1 MTPSVGDNLGPYR
14 LVERL
19 GAGGMGTVYRAIHR
33 RLNRPR
39 AVKVLP
45 SNLADDPTFIARFE
59 REARLA
65 AGLEHPNIVRVYDV
79 GDQDGAYYIA
89 MELLSGRSLR
99 RVLRDDRPLTV
110 ERVLALLRQLAAA
123 LDFAHGQGV
132 VHRDVKP
139 DNATVDAH
147 DHLTLVDFGLA
158 RAADGTS
165 LTRNNVMGTVEYMAP
180 EVLLEQPAGP
190 HGESGDLYAL
200 GITAYE
206 LLVGRMPF
214 TGTISAKIIHDQ
226 LHTPPPS
233 PRALNPSLPQAAEA
247 VILRQLSKRPS
258 ERYVTAGAFV
268 DALTASLGTSD
279 SRDPSSELDEDRR
292 RDQIEALRA
301 LAGRLLDQGDWRSA
315 DAVIGQLRALGASDT
330 AELSR
335 RAEALRA
342 SAERDPISDWG
353 IRRSDDDGGA
363 KRSSHGDAD
372 DAEDRQRPLPRRT
385 WARPGWLTLAIAVLV
400 VGGLAALWWQANT
413 PSGRIGTTA
422 TTAVAPAAASSP
434 AAGPGSTSAGSPTPV
449 MAASPAPLQVS
460 RLVTL
465 RGHDDDVYSVAFS
478 PDGQYLASAAD
489 DGAVKLWRANDGAP
503 VRTLQDRGADV
514 TGLAFS
520 PDSRTVAAASS
531 DKTVKLWRASDSTLV
546 QTLRGH
552 ADVVSGVAFS
562 PDGGTLASA
571 SGDKTVKLWQ
581 LGDGTVLRTLG
592 GYQNPVESVAFS
604 PDGQTVASGATDQT
618 VTLWRASDG
627 VLLRTLVGHGDLVRS
642 VAFSPDGQTVA
653 SGGDDGTVK
662 LWRASDGHLLRNL
675 LRDDQPVPS
684 GGTPGSAPGQVA
696 EPDGSPVVLASANG
710 DVSLSKMQQTDRA
723 VLSVAFSPDG
733 QLVAAGVADSTVR
746 LWRVSDGAQIESLL
760 GHGLRVNGV
769 AFSPDGRTLASAS
782 SDRTIVLWRLTR

>member
-1 MTPSVGDNLGPYR
+1 
-14 LVERL
+14 
-19 GAGGMGTVYRAIHR
+19 MGTVYRAIHR

-292 RDQIEALRA
+292 RDQIELRKRKRPREV
-301 LAGRLLDQGDWRSA
+301 LFESIHHRPCMLERVA
-315 DAVIGQLRALGASDT
+315 DLRPLSLHCHTTQWNRMVAQLRCRN
-330 AELSR
+330 R
-335 RAEALRA
+335 R
-342 SAERDPISDWG
+342 PI
-353 IRRSDDDGGA
+353 DDI
-363 KRSSHGDAD
+363 
-372 DAEDRQRPLPRRT
+372 E
-385 WARPGWLTLAIAVLV
+385 RPGRQKHEVGGQRCGRCECDGAQFTGLV
-400 VGGLAALWWQANT
+400 VG
-413 PSGRIGTTA
+413 
-422 TTAVAPAAASSP
+422 
-434 AAGPGSTSAGSPTPV
+434 
-449 MAASPAPLQVS
+449 
-460 RLVTL
+460 
-465 RGHDDDVYSVAFS
+465 
-478 PDGQYLASAAD
+478 
-489 DGAVKLWRANDGAP
+489 
-503 VRTLQDRGADV
+503 DR
-514 TGLAFS
+514 
-520 PDSRTVAAASS
+520 
-531 DKTVKLWRASDSTLV
+531 
-546 QTLRGH
+546 Q
-552 ADVVSGVAFS
+552 GV
-562 PDGGTLASA
+562 
-571 SGDKTVKLWQ
+571 
-581 LGDGTVLRTLG
+581 
-592 GYQNPVESVAFS
+592 
-604 PDGQTVASGATDQT
+604 
-618 VTLWRASDG
+618 
-627 VLLRTLVGHGDLVRS
+627 
-642 VAFSPDGQTVA
+642 
-653 SGGDDGTVK
+653 
-662 LWRASDGHLLRNL
+662 
-675 LRDDQPVPS
+675 
-684 GGTPGSAPGQVA
+684 
-696 EPDGSPVVLASANG
+696 
-710 DVSLSKMQQTDRA
+710 
-723 VLSVAFSPDG
+723 
-733 QLVAAGVADSTVR
+733 
-746 LWRVSDGAQIESLL
+746 
-760 GHGLRVNGV
+760 
-769 AFSPDGRTLASAS
+769 
-782 SDRTIVLWRLTR
+782 